1 MPNMLPS
8 TSAATYVA
16 GGFQPG
22 PTQRPYAAALGSI
35 VAVIPADDVVQM
47 QARGWMLL
55 PGSGTTAQ
63 RPSGPSLTAGTLYVD
78 STVPATI
85 VWDGANWRNV
95 ITGATA

>member
-1 MPNMLPS
+1 MANMLPS
-8 TSAATYVA
+8 TAAQTYVA

-22 PTQRPYAAALGSI
+22 PTQRPYTAVAGTI

-47 QARGWMLL
+47 QSRGWMLL

-63 RPSGPSLTAGTLYVD
+63 RPTGPSLTPGTLFVD
-78 STVPATI
+78 STVPATV

-95 ITGATA
+95 TTGATA